1 MLSKPLLSL
10 QSDERFVPNPR
21 RRGPLTGDYNVADYE
36 AMAYL
41 RNEYGVFGP
50 RSHLSVAEGM
60 NLRWKRALAM
70 RPSVAGAIRAFN
82 RILARVRGFLV
93 RRRLRDYFSDA
104 TIYSDTSD
112 IMSIL

>member
-10 QSDERFVPNPR
+10 QSDLRFVPNPR
-21 RRGPLTGDYNVADYE
+21 RRGPLTSGHRYTEDNYDLAEFE

-41 RNEYGVFGP
+41 RNQYGPFGP
-50 RSHLSVAEGM
+50 LSHLSVGG
-60 NLRWKRALAM
+60 AM
-70 RPSVAGAIRAFN
+70 RPSIAGAIRAFN

-104 TIYSDTSD
+104 TIYSD
-112 IMSIL
+112 